1 MTQYMLDQKRIK
13 IAKGVML
20 SLFLCL
26 TTSSEYVG
34 SFVGVQ
40 SAQAQGS
47 TIRAIKVVGNKR
59 VQPET
64 IRSYLQFQVGDK
76 YNDYVADESLKAL
89 FATGLFSNVKIRRS
103 GSSAVIN
110 VVENPI
116 VNKVAFE
123 GNSEIDDK
131 TLASEVQLKIRSIY
145 TRAKVQSDVQ
155 RILDVYQHQGRFAA
169 QVEPKIIKLNHN
181 RVNLVFEISEGSK
194 TTVSNINFIGN
205 SAFTDSQLRDVV
217 TTSETGWLS
226 FMSTTNIYDPD
237 RLNLDREMLR
247 QHYIKNGY
255 ADARVVSGFA
265 DLDRDGGNFFI
276 SFTVEE
282 GALYNFGDI
291 QIESSLRELD
301 PSSLQSK
308 LLTVPGAIYNASK
321 IEKTIEALTLAAA
334 EQGFAFARVRPR
346 VQRDTENNRIHITYH
361 IEQGQRVYIERI
373 DISGNARTKDY
384 VLRREF
390 RLVEGDAYN
399 KLMVRRARRRLMRL
413 GFFKKVDIKRTAGSA
428 HDRIVLNVIVT
439 EQSTGDLGFS
449 GGYSSNEGVV
459 GEISITERNLMGN
472 GQFLRLKLSGSM
484 ERAQIDLSFTEPRF
498 LDRNLSAGFD
508 VYHKILDNSGS
519 KGGYKSD
526 QTGGALRLGFPLTD
540 DIWMNTRYK
549 LYRENIHDVETA
561 YASTDIEEG
570 VSFVSSAGYTVT
582 YDTRNHRKKPTRG
595 LYLNLSQDLAG
606 IGGDVN
612 YIRSNAEFRAYY
624 PATDNITLVARAVGG
639 HVQGWGGD
647 ETRNQDLFR
656 RGGETVRGFKNSG
669 FGPRST
675 TSTTTLA
682 TDGTTTTSVN
692 NSAAGGEIFAA
703 GTLEARFPLPLI
715 PENLGLSGAIF
726 ADAGLLY
733 GNPTTGGTTVV
744 TDANGNVITSVT
756 TIQDDV
762 TIRASIGASL
772 LWDSPLG
779 PLRADFAYV
788 LTEEEYDE
796 TEMFRFGA
804 STKF

>member
-1 MTQYMLDQKRIK
+1 MIKYMLDQKRTGT
-13 IAKGVML
+13 AAGVML
-20 SLFLCL
+20 AFFLSL
-26 TTSSEYVG
+26 TPGNDYVG
-34 SFVGVQ
+34 SLVGVQ
-40 SAQAQGS
+40 SAQAQGN
-47 TIRAIKVVGNKR
+47 TIRAIKVVGNRR

-64 IRSYLQFQVGDK
+64 VRSYLQFQVGDA
-76 YNDYVADESLKAL
+76 YNVGVADDSLKAL
-89 FATGLFSNVKIRRS
+89 FSTGLFSDVNIRRR
-103 GSSAVIN
+103 GSSVIVK
-110 VVENPI
+110 VVENPVI
-116 VNKVAFE
+116 NKVVFE

-155 RILDVYQHQGRFAA
+155 RILDVYQQQGRFAA

-205 SAFTDSQLRDVV
+205 SAFSDSQLRDVV

-276 SFTVEE
+276 TFTVEE
-282 GALYNFGDI
+282 GELYNFGNI
-291 QIESSLRELD
+291 QIESSLRDLAPE
-301 PSSLQSK
+301 SLQGK
-308 LLTVPGAIYNASK
+308 LLTIPGAIYNASK
-321 IEKTIEALTLAAA
+321 IEKTIEALTLSAA
-334 EQGFAFARVRPR
+334 EQGFSFARVRPR
-346 VQRDTENNRIHITYH
+346 VQRDTEGNLINITYH
-361 IEQGQRVYIERI
+361 VEQGPRVYIERI

-384 VLRREF
+384 VIRREF

-413 GFFKKVDIKRTAGSA
+413 GFFKKVDIKRAAGTAR
-428 HDRIVLNVIVT
+428 DRIVLNVIVT

-472 GQFLRLKLSGSM
+472 GQFLRLKLSGSF

-508 VYHKILDNSGS
+508 IYHKILDNSGS

-540 DIWMNTRYK
+540 DLWMNTRYR
-549 LYRENIHDVETA
+549 LYREDIHDVEATA
-561 YASTDIEEG
+561 TSDVVDG
-570 VSFVSSAGYTVT
+570 VTFVSSAGYTIT

-595 LYLNLSQDLAG
+595 LYMNISQDLAG
-606 IGGDVN
+606 LGGDVN
-612 YIRSNAEFRAYY
+612 YIRTNAEIRGYY

-639 HVQGWGGD
+639 HIAGWGD
-647 ETRNQDLFR
+647 QDARSVDLFK

-669 FGPRST
+669 LGPRDANGVS
-675 TSTTTLA
+675 
-682 TDGTTTTSVN
+682 
-692 NSAAGGEIFAA
+692 AGGKIYAA
-703 GTLEARFPLPLI
+703 ATVEARFPLPLI
-715 PENLGLSGAIF
+715 PENLGLSGAVF
-726 ADAGLLY
+726 ADAGLLFD
-733 GNPTTGGTTVV
+733 NKN
-744 TDANGNVITSVT
+744 AAF
-756 TIQDDV
+756 DDN
-762 TIRASIGASL
+762 TIRSSIGASL

-788 LTEEEYDE
+788 LTEEDYDE

>member
-1 MTQYMLDQKRIK
+1 MIKYMLDQKRTGK
-13 IAKGVML
+13 FAGVML
-20 SLFLCL
+20 AFVLSLAPGND
-26 TTSSEYVG
+26 YVG
-34 SFVGVQ
+34 SLVGVQ

-47 TIRAIKVVGNKR
+47 VIRSIRVVGNRR

-64 IRSYLQFQVGDK
+64 VRSYLQFQVGDR
-76 YNDYVADESLKAL
+76 YNGYVADESLKSL
-89 FATGLFSNVKIRRS
+89 FSTGLFSDVKIRS
-103 GSSAVIN
+103 KGSTVTVK
-110 VVENPI
+110 VVENPVI
-116 VNKVAFE
+116 NKVAFE

-181 RVNLVFEISEGSK
+181 RVNLVFEIREGSK

-205 SAFTDSQLRDVV
+205 SAFSDSQLRDVV

-237 RLNLDREMLR
+237 RLNLDRELLR

-265 DLDRDGGNFFI
+265 DLDEEGGNFFI
-276 SFTVEE
+276 TFTVDE
-282 GALYNFGDI
+282 GQLYNFGDI
-291 QIESSLRELD
+291 QIESSLRELA
-301 PSSLQSK
+301 PESLQNK

-321 IEKTIEALTLAAA
+321 IEKTIEALTLSAA

-346 VQRDTENNRIHITYH
+346 IQRDTENNRINITYH
-361 IEQGQRVYIERI
+361 VEQGQRVYIERI

-384 VLRREF
+384 VIRREF

-399 KLMVRRARRRLMRL
+399 KLLVRRARRRLMRL
-413 GFFKKVDIKRTAGSA
+413 GFFKKVDIKRAAGTAR
-428 HDRIVLNVIVT
+428 DRIILNVVVT

-472 GQFLRLKLSGSM
+472 GQFLRLKLSGSF

-508 VYHKILDNSGS
+508 IYHKVLDNSGT

-540 DIWMNTRYK
+540 DIWMNTRYR
-549 LYRENIHDVETA
+549 LYREDIHDVEVGATA
-561 YASTDIEEG
+561 DVVDGITY
-570 VSFVSSAGYTVT
+570 VSSAGYTIT

-595 LYLNLSQDLAG
+595 LYLNISQDLAG
-606 IGGDVN
+606 LGGDVN
-612 YIRSNAEFRAYY
+612 YIRSNAEVRAYY
-624 PATDNITLVARAVGG
+624 PATDSITLVARGVAG
-639 HVQGWGGD
+639 HVDGWGGKD
-647 ETRNQDLFR
+647 ARSVDLFK

-669 FGPRST
+669 IGPRD
-675 TSTTTLA
+675 A
-682 TDGTTTTSVN
+682 NGV
-692 NSAAGGEIFAA
+692 AAGGKIYAA
-703 GTLEARFPLPLI
+703 GTLEARFPFPLI
-715 PENLGLSGAIF
+715 PDNLGLSGAVF
-726 ADAGLLY
+726 ADAGLLFS
-733 GNPTTGGTTVV
+733 NNNATF
-744 TDANGNVITSVT
+744 
-756 TIQDDV
+756 DDN
-762 TIRASIGASL
+762 TIRSSVGASL

-788 LTEEEYDE
+788 LSKENYDE